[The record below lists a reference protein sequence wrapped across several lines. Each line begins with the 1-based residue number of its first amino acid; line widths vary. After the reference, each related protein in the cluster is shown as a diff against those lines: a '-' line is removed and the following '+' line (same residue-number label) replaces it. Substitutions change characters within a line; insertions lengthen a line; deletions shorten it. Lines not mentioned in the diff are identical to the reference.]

1 MTPDWSPDGRQLAFA
16 SAGTRPT
23 QDHGYD
29 VYIHDAATGTAR
41 NLTRGQEWGDFNLDP
56 AWSPDGREL
65 ALVAASGYFAD
76 AIVVLDLETGESW
89 DFVGAPQALAP
100 TWSPDGRRIAFA
112 GSTPTGAAIFV
123 VDVQGGSRRVLVE
136 HASQPD
142 WSPDGSRLA
151 YVGGEGDI
159 YVAHADG
166 TQPRPL
172 TRTETAIESE
182 PSWSPDGTRVAFARS
197 LGTGLDTRW
206 AIVVTNADGSGE
218 LEIVRSKH
226 ILSSPVWRPSGGMP
240 TGRPPC
246 FREGSAGPD
255 RLRGT
260 ERGDV
265 VVGAA
270 GADRITGLAA
280 RDSLD
285 GGPGADAVD
294 GGAGNDLVIGGGGR
308 DTLAGG
314 DGLDTLWARDGWRD
328 NVLCGRGKD
337 YLYADFGDVW
347 AADCEAVNRQASA
360 GASTAGDGLL
370 VFSCAGCPGSETGAR
385 LFTIE
390 ARWDAA
396 THAAWNRGG
405 IRAAVVA
412 RRPQDRLHARVQ
424 PDRARLR
431 PRLGSSG
438 RHAPHPPGGRH
449 VARVVAR
456 RKAHRLRSGQAW
468 ARRRAPGDRPDGNPA
483 PPDDRPRLPDWSPD
497 GRKIAGGSAGDAER
511 MWVVDA
517 DGSRR
522 RPRPR
527 ALVGREPRW
536 SRREPSG
543 LRRLRR
549 RGLPPSRAAHG
560 SRAPCSASGPSRPTR
575 APDGYRLARCALSP
589 SSATA
594 RTSARASS
602 SRSWIS
608 ERREG

>member
-1 MTPDWSPDGRQLAFA
+1 MLRLVLLAVAVAASALAAAGAGRSQGGEYVIAYSVWYEAVPETWLAGGGLCVVGLDSTPARRLTGPEFDVTPDWSPDGRQLAFA

-41 NLTRGQEWGDFNLDP
+41 NLTRGQEWGDFSLDP

-314 DGLDTLWARDGWRD
+314 DGPDTLWARDGWRD

-396 THAAWNRGG
+396 THAAWNRGRHTSRG
-405 IRAAVVA
+405 GRPTAAGSPSRTGSAGSSSSPPTARIVGPSRAPSA
-412 RRPQDRLHARVQ
+412 RRKTR
-424 PDRARLR
+424 R
-431 PRLGSSG
+431 PRGRPTESASPSLGAGLGSASSSG
-438 RHAPHPPGGRH
+438 RS
-449 VARVVAR
+449 ARTA
-456 RKAHRLRSGQAW
+456 AA
-468 ARRRAPGDRPDGNPA
+468 
-483 PPDDRPRLPDWSPD
+483 
-497 GRKIAGGSAGDAER
+497 
-511 MWVVDA
+511 
-517 DGSRR
+517 
-522 RPRPR
+522 
-527 ALVGREPRW
+527 
-536 SRREPSG
+536 
-543 LRRLRR
+543 
-549 RGLPPSRAAHG
+549 RAA
-560 SRAPCSASGPSRPTR
+560 
-575 APDGYRLARCALSP
+575 
-589 SSATA
+589 
-594 RTSARASS
+594 
-602 SRSWIS
+602 
-608 ERREG
+608 